1 LSEIRRLGSALELAE
16 SIREEASQLFR
27 RAQSADLIVGR
38 SIESMASAAVFASCR
53 QRRLPRFLDEI
64 ADVSHVDR
72 GKVRLAY
79 RVLNRELKLQIPP
92 PLPADFIPRI
102 ASEAAVSEPVQ
113 ARAHKLCSFPAVA
126 ARTSG
131 RNPSGVAAACLY
143 QAVRESDSEGGVRQ
157 SDLAAAARVTV
168 VSLRSAWK
176 AVEELS
182 KLNDPASSETMS
194 DVHGSA

>member
-1 LSEIRRLGSALELAE
+1 
-16 SIREEASQLFR
+16 
-27 RAQSADLIVGR
+27 
-38 SIESMASAAVFASCR
+38 
-53 QRRLPRFLDEI
+53 
-64 ADVSHVDR
+64 
-72 GKVRLAY
+72 
-79 RVLNRELKLQIPP
+79 
-92 PLPADFIPRI
+92 
-102 ASEAAVSEPVQ
+102 VQ